1 MKTIDDIVKHA
12 EALKTALCDQSQLH
26 SSAEVHAA
34 RASSLRKRRQ
44 QQQQQRQ
51 ACSGCGSNT
60 HGIVGTPPRHSHC
73 PAWGKLCDTCKK
85 PNIFAPVCCKPTATV
100 SSLVAHVHYDSN
112 IDAFTSPE
120 NTEEIKAEISPQVPN
135 SHTVTLDIFPDSG
148 ANICLAG
155 LRHLQQMGLHPSQ
168 LRQCHKRV
176 KAVGGSILIC
186 KGWIP
191 ATFKIEGYTTTQPL
205 YICEKVDRLY
215 FSRQGCLAVNIL
227 SHNYPRQ
234 CLSLLFSHFK
244 QTVPLQCYLLRSPPS
259 VLHLRHDR
267 TSCLILLAVPC
278 LNSKKCETQNR
289 RMSQFDG

>member
-1 MKTIDDIVKHA
+1 M
-12 EALKTALCDQSQLH
+12 
-26 SSAEVHAA
+26 
-34 RASSLRKRRQ
+34 
-44 QQQQQRQ
+44 
-51 ACSGCGSNT
+51 
-60 HGIVGTPPRHSHC
+60 GTPPRHSHC

-85 PNIFAPVCCKPTATV
+85 PNHFAPVCRKSTATA

-155 LRHLQQMGLHPSQ
+155 LRHLQQMGLQPSQ

-191 ATFKIEGYTTTQPL
+191 AIFKIEGYTTTQPL

-215 FSRQGCLAVNIL
+215 FSRQGCLAVNII
-227 SHNYPRQ
+227 SHNYPRPMPKPAVQ
-234 CLSLLFSHFK
+234 SLRTNSASPVL
-244 QTVPLQCYLLRSPPS
+244 PPS
-259 VLHLRHDR
+259 VPTIHPPPPSRPDKLPYPARSAMFEFEEVRD
-267 TSCLILLAVPC
+267 TEQTNVSV
-278 LNSKKCETQNR
+278 
-289 RMSQFDG
+289 